1 MILRQFSGINAVV
14 AYGGDI
20 ISQANKELRSIVPC
34 FLNAEV
40 MIGAIVAI
48 WILHKFGKRTLLQA
62 GTVVLAVSLLLITI
76 GFFILDFVHDAAFI
90 LILIGLIVF
99 TFTFGVTYGA
109 IIWAYVS

>member
-1 MILRQFSGINAVV
+1 
-14 AYGGDI
+14 
-20 ISQANKELRSIVPC
+20 
-34 FLNAEV
+34 
-40 MIGAIVAI
+40 
-48 WILHKFGKRTLLQA
+48 LQA